1 MSIKENIANIRKQ
14 IPSDVII
21 VLAAKTRTKEEVLE
35 AIEAGATDIGMNYV
49 QETVQ
54 LYKDLGAR
62 AKDLNWHMIGHL
74 QKNKLNKALPIFDT
88 IQTVDS
94 YELAQ
99 AISKKTTLEDPNN
112 PKNKK
117 TIFIEINSAREPQ
130 KAGVM
135 PEDAE
140 ELIRKLASLPNINV
154 QGLMTMGPVSDP
166 ELLRQCF
173 KETKQLFDKINK
185 LNIPNINLKTL
196 SMGMSNSYKI
206 AIEEG
211 ANMIR
216 LGTVIFGPRS

>member
-1 MSIKENIANIRKQ
+1 
-14 IPSDVII
+14 
-21 VLAAKTRTKEEVLE
+21 
-35 AIEAGATDIGMNYV
+35 
-49 QETVQ
+49 
-54 LYKDLGAR
+54 
-62 AKDLNWHMIGHL
+62 
-74 QKNKLNKALPIFDT
+74 
-88 IQTVDS
+88 
-94 YELAQ
+94 
-99 AISKKTTLEDPNN
+99 
-112 PKNKK
+112 
-117 TIFIEINSAREPQ
+117 
-130 KAGVM
+130 M